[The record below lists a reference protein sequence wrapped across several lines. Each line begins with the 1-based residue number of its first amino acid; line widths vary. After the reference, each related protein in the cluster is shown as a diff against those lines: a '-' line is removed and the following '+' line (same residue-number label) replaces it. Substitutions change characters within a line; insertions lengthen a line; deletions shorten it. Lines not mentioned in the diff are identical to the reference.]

1 MNTFNWTVTK
11 TLHCF
16 FISAVLAVVPAD
28 VVKAAV
34 THQDYAY
41 AEGKTYV
48 VNTALGI
55 ATQIVVGRDEKVVD
69 FGTGFSAGWELVRRE
84 NVFYIKPKDIDAET
98 NMYIRTDK
106 RSYVIDLRVVSKD
119 WKKIDDAKQAGVHY
133 VVQFTYPQDAALR
146 RAVVTGKSADEA
158 SDLALRQASML
169 GKNPDDASSIAMRS
183 ATALSK
189 SAEDLARDRVTAS
202 EITPTKMSIEPVGRK
217 TYFTNYEVA
226 ADMSAR
232 WLVPMRVYDDG
243 AFTYLQ
249 FADGVN
255 SPAVFARS
263 SVRAQEYVVN
273 KTVSGETLQIVHG
286 VHPVLVV
293 RHGDSVVAI
302 RRKD

>member
-1 MNTFNWTVTK
+1 MTK